1 MAVVLMFITIVA
13 GFCIMATLWMM
24 VAEKTRDIGILKA
37 IGGTV
42 GGVLSIF
49 LLNGTLIGV
58 VGAGLGVAG
67 GLAFLAVMNP
77 LSDWIY
83 REFGWHVFPPNLYY
97 LDHIPYTREPEAV
110 VMIAL
115 SAILISFLAAVYP
128 AFKAA
133 RLDPIECLRYE

>member
-1 MAVVLMFITIVA
+1 MR
-13 GFCIMATLWMM
+13 G
-24 VAEKTRDIGILKA
+24 IGNDQA
-37 IGGTV
+37 A
-42 GGVLSIF
+42 
-49 LLNGTLIGV
+49 IGV

>member
-1 MAVVLMFITIVA
+1 
-13 GFCIMATLWMM
+13 MATLWMM

-58 VGAGLGVAG
+58 VGAGLGVSG
-67 GLAFLAVMNP
+67 GLAFLAIMNP

-110 VMIAL
+110 VMIAM